1 MWAAGAAAA
10 PGGTHRA
17 CCTGCC
23 CLLLL
28 AGGRLRAA
36 AALLPAAGTAGPRL
50 LRGATHSAEVMG
62 ARLFTTTT
70 TAGINRALAA
80 HPLTC
85 IGYVTACRYAV
96 FTPVV
101 FSIRQLGVP
110 VPAELA
116 MA

>member
-1 MWAAGAAAA
+1 LRNPIGETSTVADFRVRPLFFIACLNSFLGDFCVCAAGMGGTAAAA
-10 PGGTHRA
+10 WR
-17 CCTGCC
+17 
-23 CLLLL
+23 
-28 AGGRLRAA
+28 
-36 AALLPAAGTAGPRL
+36 
-50 LRGATHSAEVMG
+50 HSAEVMG